1 MVSERL
7 VVIGGVAAGLSAA
20 SRARRV
26 NAELEILVYEKGPD
40 ISYSACGLPYF
51 IAGQVREADALRVYS
66 PEFFRTRRN
75 IQVSTSH
82 EVTELSPSR
91 RRVTVLTPG
100 GAEPQEIHYDRL
112 VIATGAQPA
121 RPEIPGLDLRGV
133 FHVNDLQSTVALKR
147 CLESRRPRK
156 AAIIGGG
163 YIGLEMADALKTCGL
178 EVTLV
183 ERSPGLFEA
192 ADEEVASRVE
202 SELASRGV
210 RVVKGA
216 AVTALV
222 GDREGQLRRVVWDE
236 GSATGAQG
244 SEADCAILATGVR
257 PRTKLA
263 AEAEIVLGSTGAIA
277 VNEFMETN
285 QPGVFAAGD
294 CAETVNLVSGR
305 AAYVPLGTTANKQG
319 RVAGENAA
327 GGRARFRGIVGT
339 AVCKVFSLEVAR
351 TGLNIAEAK
360 QAGFRVAA
368 AVVQAGSRA
377 RYLGGMEV
385 TVKLVADRASGR
397 LLGAQ
402 MAGVEGVAKRID
414 VLATALQARMTV
426 EQVAELDLG
435 YAPPFSTVYDPVL
448 IAAQE
453 MLRELRR

>member
-1 MVSERL
+1 V
-7 VVIGGVAAGLSAA
+7 
-20 SRARRV
+20 
-26 NAELEILVYEKGPD
+26 
-40 ISYSACGLPYF
+40 LP
-51 IAGQVREADALRVYS
+51 
-66 PEFFRTRRN
+66 
-75 IQVSTSH
+75 
-82 EVTELSPSR
+82 
-91 RRVTVLTPG
+91 PG